1 MWGTF
6 KNTSD
11 EINKTDS
18 EGPNGNYAI
27 RICPWYSELMPIM
40 SHSAA
45 AMVGPGRST
54 LDEGED
60 KDRER
65 LRKRIRH
72 AKEEEREDDD
82 NGQCD
87 TGLEQFGLDET
98 ADTADATP
106 SRPSSSVCTQAL
118 VPIPFST
125 RPDHSKVIADTA
137 SASSSVAPS
146 LPTPRTVFE
155 SRGSPYDA
163 PSGLLTPDSQGTAE
177 RNSHPRATQRMLSV
191 NEKAEACSAEDQLQR
206 LVEASEVNWERRHR
220 DMLLLQ
226 EEENAILKDIIA
238 AEEKKAATAVKRLDF
253 EMWKEFL
260 ALHRAEGAS
269 YEKAKKRAMDD
280 VKEWNDK
287 HGRM

>member
-1 MWGTF
+1 MIMASAILAWNNLGLMRVSQF
-6 KNTSD
+6 P
-11 EINKTDS
+11 IYF
-18 EGPNGNYAI
+18 YALFVLPT
-27 RICPWYSELMPIM
+27 CYS
-40 SHSAA
+40 A
-45 AMVGPGRST
+45 
-54 LDEGED
+54 
-60 KDRER
+60 
-65 LRKRIRH
+65 
-72 AKEEEREDDD
+72 
-82 NGQCD
+82 
-87 TGLEQFGLDET
+87 

-125 RPDHSKVIADTA
+125 RPDHSEVIADTE

-177 RNSHPRATQRMLSV
+177 RNSHPRATQRVLSV

-260 ALHRAEGAS
+260 VLHRAEGAS
-269 YEKAKKRAMDD
+269 YEEAKKRAMDD